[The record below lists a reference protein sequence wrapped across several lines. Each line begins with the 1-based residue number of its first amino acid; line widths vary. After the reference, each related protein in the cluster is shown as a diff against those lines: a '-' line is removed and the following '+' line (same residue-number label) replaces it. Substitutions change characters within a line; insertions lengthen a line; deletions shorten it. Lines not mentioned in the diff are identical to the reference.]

1 MKIPVQDITP
11 IGLEIGFNG
20 SENTLG
26 LALAYVKLPPDI
38 CIDPKIKGQ
47 VVLKRDVDKILI
59 SGDLE
64 VNITMKCSRCLS
76 KFECSVPVNL
86 DLRAFRT
93 IDQDREY
100 ERDSEMEHNEV
111 LIHNEEIDLGELIV
125 QEISLDIPMKPLCK
139 DDCPGLCP
147 HCGGAIGP
155 DGCSCSSGTAVDR
168 RWEKLVTLKSRLN
181 N

>member
-1 MKIPVQDITP
+1 M
-11 IGLEIGFNG
+11 
-20 SENTLG
+20 LG
-26 LALAYVKLPPDI
+26 ASLTYVNLPPDI
-38 CIDPKIKGQ
+38 CVDPNIKGH
-47 VVLKRDVDKILI
+47 VVLKRDADEILI

-64 VNITMKCSRCLS
+64 VTITLKCSRCLS
-76 KFECSVPVNL
+76 QFECSVPVNL
-86 DLRAFRT
+86 DLKAFRT
-93 IDQDREY
+93 IDEDRGY
-100 ERDSEMEHNEV
+100 EPDSELEHNEV
-111 LIHNEEIDLGELIV
+111 FIHNDEIDLGELIV

-155 DGCSCSSGTAVDR
+155 DGCSCSSGVTVDP